1 MYLVRRTFKTKP
13 NKAWDTAG
21 LLTTICEA
29 YEKNGRNKATI
40 YISQGLPGDPDAAY
54 AEWTQNT
61 IEPNW
66 FSNVPESVRTN
77 AVKVR
82 EITESNTIE
91 FFEIVTPEK
100 LTERGLR

>member
-1 MYLVRRTFKTKP
+1 MYLIRRTLKTKP
-13 NKAWDTAG
+13 NKAWDTAA

-40 YISQGLPGDPDAAY
+40 YISQGLPGDPDVAY
-54 AEWTQNT
+54 AEWTQVV

-66 FSNVPESVRTN
+66 FSIVPESVRTN
-77 AVKVR
+77 AAKVR
-82 EITESNTIE
+82 EITESNTVE
-91 FFEIVTPEK
+91 FFEIVTIEK